1 MVSYMSE
8 EGREGRERMKRERKR
23 QHYRLYTCVIH
34 VVRRNTGNVVGG
46 QQNKEEISTHQ

>member
-23 QHYRLYTCVIH
+23 QQYRLYTCVIH
-34 VVRRNTGNVVGG
+34 VVVETQGML
-46 QQNKEEISTHQ
+46 

>member
-34 VVRRNTGNVVGG
+34 VVVETQVVGG